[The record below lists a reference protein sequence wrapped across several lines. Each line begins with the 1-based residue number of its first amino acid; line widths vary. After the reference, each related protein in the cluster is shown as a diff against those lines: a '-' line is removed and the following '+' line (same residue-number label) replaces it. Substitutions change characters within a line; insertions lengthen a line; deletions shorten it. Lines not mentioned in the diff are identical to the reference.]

1 MEIKKLTD
9 IPNIGKRVE
18 KDLHSI
24 GIAKP
29 SQLKKKDPYKL
40 YKALCKK
47 KGYKEHGALLDVFM
61 SAVAYVNGAPK
72 TPWWFYTPE
81 RKRLYPNL

>member
-1 MEIKKLTD
+1 MIQKLTD

-18 KDLHSI
+18 KELNSI
-24 GIAKP
+24 GITKP
-29 SQLKKKDPYKL
+29 SQLAKKDPYTL

-47 KGYKEHGALLDVFM
+47 TGVRQHGALLDVFM

-81 RKRLYPNL
+81 RKRLYPKL